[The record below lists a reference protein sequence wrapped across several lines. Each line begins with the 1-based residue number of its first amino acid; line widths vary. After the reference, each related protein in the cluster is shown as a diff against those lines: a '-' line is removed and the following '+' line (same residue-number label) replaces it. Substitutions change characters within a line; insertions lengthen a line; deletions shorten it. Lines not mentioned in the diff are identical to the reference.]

1 MRIIEERDYLTKPGR
16 AMEFASIYERHGL
29 PIQKEFLGE
38 FLGYFVS
45 EVGELNRV
53 VALWAYDSLDDR
65 QVRRELMMAD
75 PRWSDYLDMVLP
87 LLTHQQTRFLRPT
100 SFSPIQ

>member
-1 MRIIEERDYLTKPGR
+1 MRIIEERDYLTKPGK
-16 AMEFASIYERHGL
+16 AMEFASAYEQHGL

-53 VALWAYDSLDDR
+53 VALWAYDSLDER
-65 QVRRELMMAD
+65 LTRRELMMAD
-75 PRWSDYLDMVLP
+75 PRWSDYLNMVLP
-87 LLTHQQTRFLRPT
+87 LLLQQQTRFLRPT